1 MFIWHSLYIEQ
12 PGEFFIY
19 KFIWHSLEIQ
29 HYSLII
35 LHIEE
40 IHHAFD
46 IQARVRKLS
55 CYFFLGSF
63 DIFKCST
70 FGMITYIDVYLT
82 FIRDSTAQI
91 IVHINVH
98 LTFLRD
104 PTIWIIIYQW
114 VHLTFIRDSTVWM
127 IILVYITFVRDSTVY
142 IFSCLGLFD
151 IR

>member
-1 MFIWHSLYIEQ
+1 MFIWHSLYIEQPGEFFIYKFIWHSLEIQQPGEFFIYKFIWHSLEIQQ

-40 IHHAFD
+40 IHHAFN
-46 IQARVRKLS
+46 IHARVRKLS

-70 FGMITYIDVYLT
+70 FGMITYIDVYLP

-98 LTFLRD
+98 STFLWD
-104 PTIWIIIYQW
+104 PTVWII
-114 VHLTFIRDSTVWM
+114 T
-127 IILVYITFVRDSTVY
+127 
-142 IFSCLGLFD
+142 
-151 IR
+151 